1 MSDDTRPLLRAMF
14 DAAVSA
20 ASPAACLP
28 QHLKSI
34 APPKGR
40 TIVIGAG
47 KAAASMAAAV
57 EANWHG
63 GPLEGLV
70 VTRYEHGAPTKQI
83 EVIEASHPVPDA
95 AGREAAKRI
104 LQKVQG
110 LTADDLVLALI
121 SGGGSALMALPAEGV
136 TLEEKQAVNKA
147 LLKSGAN
154 ISEMNCVR
162 KHLSAIKGGRL
173 ARAAAPARVVA
184 LMISDVPNDDLSVIA
199 SGPTVPD
206 PTTRQDALAV
216 IAKYKIDAPAAV
228 LKHLSSPECETPKPG
243 DAIFERV
250 QNILIATPQGSLD
263 AAAAVA
269 RQAGYTPCIL
279 GDLEGESRD
288 VALVHAGIAKQI
300 ALHGQP
306 FQPPVAIISGGETTV
321 TVRGNGKGGRDAE
334 FLLGLTLAL
343 EGFGGISAI
352 ACDTDGI
359 DGVETNAGAMM
370 AADSFA
376 RAQKA
381 GVDLKGLF
389 ANNDAFSAYEALGD
403 LVVTGPTR
411 TNVNDFRAI
420 LVPKR
425 V

>member
-1 MSDDTRPLLRAMF
+1 MSTDHRTLLRAMF
-14 DAAVSA
+14 DAAVGA
-20 ASPAACLP
+20 AHPSVCLP
-28 QHLKSI
+28 AQLAKV

-40 TIVIGAG
+40 TVVVGAG

-57 EANWHG
+57 EAHWA

-70 VTRYEHGAPTKQI
+70 VTRYDHGAPTSRI
-83 EVIEASHPVPDA
+83 EVVEASHPVPDA
-95 AGREAAKRI
+95 AGREAATRI
-104 LQKVQG
+104 LEKVQG
-110 LTADDLVLALI
+110 LTKDDLVLALI

-136 TLEEKQAVNKA
+136 SLEEKQAVNKA

-162 KHLSAIKGGRL
+162 KHLSAVKGGRL
-173 ARAAAPARVVA
+173 ARAAQPARVVA
-184 LMISDVPNDDLSVIA
+184 LMISDVPGDDLSVIA

-206 PTTRQDALAV
+206 PSTREDALAV
-216 IAKYKIDAPAAV
+216 IAKYKIEAPAVV
-228 LKHLSSPECETPKPG
+228 LAHLNDPKCETPKPG
-243 DAIFERV
+243 DALFDNV
-250 QNILIATPQGSLD
+250 QNILIATPQRSLD

-269 RQAGYTPCIL
+269 KKAGFTPCIL

-288 VALVHAGIAKQI
+288 VALVHAGIARQI
-300 ALHGQP
+300 TIHGQP
-306 FQPPVAIISGGETTV
+306 FEPPVAIISGGETTV
-321 TVRGNGKGGRDAE
+321 TVRGKGRGGRDAE
-334 FLLGLTLAL
+334 FLLGLMLAL

-359 DGVETNAGAMM
+359 DGSEDNAGAIMT
-370 AADSFA
+370 ADSFE
-376 RAQKA
+376 RAMKA
-381 GVDLKGLF
+381 GVELKALF
-389 ANNDAFSAYEALGD
+389 ANNDAYTAFEQLGD

-425 V
+425 M

>member
-1 MSDDTRPLLRAMF
+1 MSDDPRQLLRAMF
-14 DAAVSA
+14 DAAVGA
-20 ASPAACLP
+20 AHPSVCLP
-28 QHLKSI
+28 QYLERI
-34 APPKGR
+34 TPPKGR
-40 TIVIGAG
+40 TVVIGAG

-57 EANWHG
+57 EKHWKG

-70 VTRYEHGAPTKQI
+70 VTRYEHGAPTSQI

-110 LTADDLVLALI
+110 LTEDDLVLALI

-206 PTTRQDALAV
+206 PTTREDALAV
-216 IAKYKIDAPAAV
+216 IAKYRIDAPKAV
-228 LKHLSSPECETPKPG
+228 LDHLSSPDCETPKPG
-243 DAIFERV
+243 DAIFNRV
-250 QNILIATPQGSLD
+250 ENILIATPQGSLD

-269 RQAGYTPCIL
+269 RGAGYTPCIL

-300 ALHGQP
+300 AIHGQP
-306 FQPPVAIISGGETTV
+306 FVPPGRHHLRRRDDRHRARQWQGRAR
-321 TVRGNGKGGRDAE
+321 RGIPARPD
-334 FLLGLTLAL
+334 
-343 EGFGGISAI
+343 
-352 ACDTDGI
+352 
-359 DGVETNAGAMM
+359 AGAGRLRRHFGHRLRHGRHRRRGDQRRRHD
-370 AADSFA
+370 AARQFRPRPGQGRRS
-376 RAQKA
+376 Q
-381 GVDLKGLF
+381 G
-389 ANNDAFSAYEALGD
+389 AL
-403 LVVTGPTR
+403 R
-411 TNVNDFRAI
+411 Q
-420 LVPKR
+420 
-425 V
+425 